1 MRYLI
6 FLVTLTVFWSCQS
19 SSSGSAES
27 AVTASGYTYYHH
39 VKTNA
44 AKPQVGEEAVFTVDI
59 RNDSTVVNSTRDQ
72 GQPAKVLI
80 PEGEQPARSI
90 SPIVEALMLMSIG
103 DSMTVLQSVDSFPRK
118 PPGFETSKFVY
129 YDIVLTS
136 ITSKEDIEK
145 ERAERMAKME
155 LNKARESE
163 VGAQTQALTK
173 QYLAGSLKNVQSTA
187 SGLKYYVIEEGTGK
201 QVNSGDMAN
210 VHYYGITTDGNMFDN
225 SFKRGSPYPVPVG
238 RGQVIRGWDEGLVL
252 FKEGTKAVLFIPG
265 ELGYG
270 AAGSPPNIGPNAEL
284 VFYVEIEPQG

>member
-6 FLVTLTVFWSCQS
+6 FLVVLTLFWSCQS
-19 SSSGSAES
+19 SSSGPAES
-27 AVTASGYTYYHH
+27 VTASGYTYYHH
-39 VKTNA
+39 VKTNG
-44 AKPQVGEEAVFTVDI
+44 AKPQIGEEAVFTVDI

-80 PEGEQPARSI
+80 PENNQPGRSI

-103 DSMTVLQSVDSFPRK
+103 DSLTVLQSVDSFPRK

-129 YDIVLTS
+129 YDIVLTG
-136 ITSKEDIEK
+136 ITSKADIEK
-145 ERAERMAKME
+145 EQAERMAKME
-155 LNKARESE
+155 ANKARESE
-163 VGAQTQALTK
+163 VGTQTQTLTK
-173 QYLAGSLKNVQSTA
+173 QYLAGSLANVQTTA

-201 QVNSGDMAN
+201 QVNSGEMAN

-252 FKEGTKAVLFIPG
+252 FKEGTKALLFIPG